1 VNDQQAAALQ
11 NWADMSGGEIVLAK
25 TLRVG
30 DVVVGR
36 VADFRHTVALTRWDW
51 PRGVIE
57 VCWKGY
63 EHGPASLYRPDDSLV
78 VIRGD

>member
-36 VADFRHTVALTRWDW
+36 VADFRHTVVLARWDW
-51 PRGVIE
+51 SRSLIE
-57 VCWKGY
+57 VFWEGY
-63 EHGPASLYRPDDSLV
+63 GHGLPSPYRPDDSLV
-78 VIRGD
+78 VIRHG